1 MQHPRRWNVTTTM
14 VGLKTAT
21 YAKNLT
27 ENGEPQRYS
36 RGTQRRRRRNMDMA
50 RADGPGYLSNSI
62 PVKAE
67 KGAQLHGSR
76 PKGEAAEKTTRKASM
91 TEHVE
96 HLRAVSSPQTA
107 SMQSNRGT
115 RYLQT

>member
-1 MQHPRRWNVTTTM
+1 MVNPRDIAEER
-14 VGLKTAT
+14 K
-21 YAKNLT
+21 
-27 ENGEPQRYS
+27 
-36 RGTQRRRRRNMDMA
+36 RRRRRNMDMA

-62 PVKAE
+62 PVKAD